1 MGFRLRKSIGLASL
15 LRVNLSKTGVS
26 VSVGKHGATFNQPVI
41 NGRKRGSRVTV
52 GLPGSGLS
60 YRFGTSQG
68 WKSPGWITSIWG
80 WIALAL
86 VVVFF
91 LQWIIKL

>member
-1 MGFRLRKSIGLASL
+1 MGFRLRKSVGLAKL

-41 NGRKRGSRVTV
+41 SGHKRKSRVTV

-60 YRFGTSQG
+60 YQFGTSAA
-68 WKSPGWITSIWG
+68 WKSPAWIISIWG
-80 WIALAL
+80 WIVIAL
-86 VVVFF
+86 VILFL